1 MEVCGRLARC
11 GGGGWRKVTG
21 RNLHA
26 EAGSG
31 EGVGGGCQ
39 REKRGQQEGNR
50 RSFFPRKGVTFWVTK
65 RKKEVARTTGV
76 ARVGSQ
82 AGATAEMTIQ
92 SQDTAE
98 DCTAASG
105 ELG

>member
-1 MEVCGRLARC
+1 M
-11 GGGGWRKVTG
+11 TG

-31 EGVGGGCQ
+31 KGWEEVVS
-39 REKRGQQEGNR
+39 REKGSQVPSSLEQE
-50 RSFFPRKGVTFWVTK
+50 SLFWVFL
-65 RKKEVARTTGV
+65 KEVAQATGV
-76 ARVGSQ
+76 GRSPGR
-82 AGATAEMTIQ
+82 AGAAAEMTIQ

-105 ELG
+105 ELGRSAASAEAVQLAK